1 MNRLFFGLFA
11 IQTTRTLP
19 RTSVPQKHPISS
31 PRVISRQ
38 PRGRSVSQFTGKFR
52 LQPLR
57 ALLLIMGE
65 DGCYELATPSQ
76 QAAPNQRSPFISLC
90 LAPSPQGVRP
100 APGLPHLPST
110 SGKLSRVRGCRWLA
124 LDSLTHPLTGVWENA
139 TCTPTHLICRLML
152 RPPCSRF
159 GIYIFVSHLPPF
171 ALSTASLPCCFIS
184 HCICSVRRRPRTNT
198 CKTNRAFGKVRTP
211 DRFLG

>member
-100 APGLPHLPST
+100 APGLPHLPPT

-124 LDSLTHPLTGVWENA
+124 LDSLTHPLDRCVGKCDLHA
-139 TCTPTHLICRLML
+139 HTPHLSSHAPSALLTLWNLYLRFPPPPLRTIHCQPAVLLHLALYML
-152 RPPCSRF
+152 SE
-159 GIYIFVSHLPPF
+159 
-171 ALSTASLPCCFIS
+171 
-184 HCICSVRRRPRTNT
+184 
-198 CKTNRAFGKVRTP
+198 KTSS
-211 DRFLG
+211 D